1 MFLDRID
8 KAILRQLQQDA
19 SVSNLELAS
28 MIGLSPPACFKR
40 VKKLKSEGIIAR
52 QVVLL
57 DQEKLGP
64 CLHMIVSVEMER
76 DRLDLNDGFI
86 KHIRTAS
93 EVRECYQVTGE
104 IDFVLLVTV
113 ENMQDYELF
122 CQRYL
127 YSEPNMKNFKTQI
140 SMDRVKYDTCAI
152 ISDG

>member
-19 SVSNLELAS
+19 SVSNLQLAS
-28 MIGLSPPACFKR
+28 LVGLSPPACFKR
-40 VKKLKSEGIIAR
+40 VKKLKSAGVIAR

-57 DQEKLGP
+57 DQDKLGV
-64 CLHMIVSVEMER
+64 CLHMIVNVEMER

-86 KHIRTAS
+86 KRIRKAP

-113 ENMQDYELF
+113 ENMQQYEDF
-122 CQRYL
+122 CLRHL
-127 YSEPNMKNFKTQI
+127 YSEANMKNFKTQI
-140 SMDRVKYDTCAI
+140 SMNRVKYDTCAVI
-152 ISDG
+152 PD